1 MGPGSVQ
8 WCPVTGQGATGT
20 NWNTGSSYKH
30 EGKLLY
36 GKGDREQGQAS
47 REVVQSPSQEILK
60 THLGAF
66 LCKLL

>member
-47 REVVQSPSQEILK
+47 REVVQSPSLK
-60 THLGAF
+60 YSRFIWTPTCATH
-66 LCKLL
+66 